1 MADEDHDY
9 GDMGEDDF
17 GNAEENIDIDEGYDV
32 DQMDV
37 SICSILLMKKWC
49 NIYKILYILYYI

>member
-17 GNAEENIDIDEGYDV
+17 GNAEENVDIDDFDV

-37 SICSILLMKKWC
+37 SETKENLL
-49 NIYKILYILYYI
+49 L